1 MLEYKAAFYRREV
14 IKINRFFPSSKLC
27 SCCVEK
33 MESMPL
39 KMREWTCPFCGEH
52 HDRNVNAA
60 TNILNEALAHTG
72 GGKHKLAA

>member
-1 MLEYKAAFYRREV
+1 MLEYKAEFYGREV

-27 SCCVEK
+27 SCCGEK

-39 KMREWTCPFCGEH
+39 KTREWTCPSCGAH
-52 HDRNVNAA
+52 HDRDVNAA
-60 TNILNEALAHTG
+60 SNILNEALTPVG